1 MIKLSFFNLFRR
13 KTRTFLSLVGIA
25 IGVAAIIVLVSLVDG
40 FTEDF
45 NDLVSGFKAISVFE
59 KDVPDNIFSKIDAS
73 FVQKMESI
81 SGVKYAVA
89 EVVFIPEKIDGVA
102 LLAAPGSVSAFGIDA
117 RKYYSTPQRGFIG
130 DTEKGLNLDG
140 SDLGYVVIGSQLAE
154 DYGKFVGSTIK
165 INDTK
170 FRVKGI
176 LEEGSDLLGSLIV
189 MNIEDAREVS
199 EFPSDKIQSMSV
211 FLSDPTQDKKI
222 AKLIELKYADDL
234 QVYTQQDISEEIGGV
249 MDSLRLMAVV
259 VALVSSLVAGIG
271 IANTIL
277 MSVLERFKEIGALK
291 AVGWTN
297 SNVMKMILYE
307 AFFLGVIGGV
317 LGIILGFIVDELL
330 SSLVGIKYL
339 ISPSLLVTSFLFA
352 VALGLVSG
360 LYPAYQAS
368 KLDPIEALRS

>member
-1 MIKLSFFNLFRR
+1 M
-13 KTRTFLSLVGIA
+13 SLVGIA